1 MKKNYI
7 VPQNRVIDLKLE
19 AIVCT
24 SPVSICINKDDA
36 YEGDGAVDVRE
47 LNSNIDWDEEW

>member
-24 SPVSICINKDDA
+24 SPVGKGINKDDP
-36 YEGDGAVDVRE
+36 YEGSGAVEVRE